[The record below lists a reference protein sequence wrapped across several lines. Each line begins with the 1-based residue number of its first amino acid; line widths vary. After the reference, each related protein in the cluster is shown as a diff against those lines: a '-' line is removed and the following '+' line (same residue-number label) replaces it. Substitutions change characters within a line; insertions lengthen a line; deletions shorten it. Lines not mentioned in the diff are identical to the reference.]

1 MLNRDLIIVRLKQ
14 PFVDWVNE
22 ADPYPDSSHM
32 TLEEVNEDLPAF
44 LIHDSA
50 CEDIE
55 DWLKQ
60 YYRQLFEVIL
70 EHWYVDDTLWPQAIK
85 LDLFKAWCEV
95 EVHGMIF
102 DLVDD
107 PLADDEF
114 DLTDRLL
121 HDMGDS
127 SLT

>member
-22 ADPYPDSSHM
+22 ADPYPDCSRM

-60 YYRQLFEVIL
+60 CYRQLFEDIL
-70 EHWYVDDTLWPQAIK
+70 EHWYVDDTLWPQDIT
-85 LDLFKAWCEV
+85 LDLFNAWCEV

-102 DLVDD
+102 DLVDE
-107 PLADDEF
+107 PLVDDEF
-114 DLTDRLL
+114 DVTDRLL
-121 HDMGDS
+121 HDDG
-127 SLT
+127 